1 MLPILLSGFLTT
13 CSHFSRFCS
22 DTGANVAPIFAI
34 AIIPIVGLT
43 GSAMDYTRANS
54 IKSAMQAAADATALK
69 LVQNALS
76 LPSGDV
82 SATADPVFKASFSRP
97 DAAQLQIS
105 AQSTSSGV
113 VTVTATAQMATD
125 FMGVLG
131 ITNIVIGSRTVA
143 MKTPG
148 DGKGCVLALNRSASG
163 TITAQGRTTINLN
176 ACSMYDNSRSS
187 TALTVR
193 RHECRPFGQQP
204 GVDRGW
210 VRPSGGAF
218 CRSGRRH
225 FRQRHDDDN
234 RRSPNWS

>member
-1 MLPILLSGFLTT
+1 MHVGRNNGTPKVSRPFDDRLLLGGPGPTKVYLDVELVAIVDGRIAARVCRDKAAASPTT
-13 CSHFSRFCS
+13 TATRS
-22 DTGANVAPIFAI
+22 
-34 AIIPIVGLT
+34 
-43 GSAMDYTRANS
+43 SAMDYTRANS

-163 TITAQGRTTINLN
+163 TITAQGSTTINLN
-176 ACSMYDNSRSS
+176 GCSMY
-187 TALTVR
+187 
-193 RHECRPFGQQP
+193 
-204 GVDRGW
+204 
-210 VRPSGGAF
+210 
-218 CRSGRRH
+218 
-225 FRQRHDDDN
+225 
-234 RRSPNWS
+234 